1 VYGDLIV
8 FEFVIGMIIYEAIVK
23 RNMFNVLILIFTIL
37 IVSLVNEN
45 GISNRLINY
54 GLPLALLCTIAI
66 IIFKDKKFPKIFL
79 TLGGASYSLYL
90 VHPYIIQFFL
100 KITNL
105 FSLGYIELTI
115 ISVASIVVANVAAI
129 IVYKYLE
136 IPIQN
141 YLRKKFIYN

>member
-1 VYGDLIV
+1 MLI
-8 FEFVIGMIIYEAIVK
+8 FA
-23 RNMFNVLILIFTIL
+23 ILIAT
-37 IVSLVNEN
+37 LVNKN
-45 GISNRLINY
+45 GISNRLVNY
-54 GLPLALLCTIAI
+54 GLPLALLCSIAI
-66 IIFKDKKFPKIFL
+66 IIFKGKKFPKIFL

-105 FSLGYIELTI
+105 FSLSYIESTVI
-115 ISVASIVVANVAAI
+115 IVASIVIANIAAI